1 MELQKFSQSLPILG
15 CYKQLISYSMP
26 LFPPCC
32 TFFHVLTHKPTNPWW
47 LVMPTEPSPPIFKT
61 MHWCLCIIGKLPI
74 RAHARKLP
82 VSPCAQ
88 KLCLLASLMMLIE
101 DTTTWEAS
109 NKSCLI
115 PLENG
120 TKTNI
125 RILLQLQ
132 SPPSKRRSFTV
143 EFGCGRTQ
151 IMLMCG
157 CQ

>member
-1 MELQKFSQSLPILG
+1 MELQKFTQLLPFLG
-15 CYKQLISYSMP
+15 CYKQLISYYIP

-32 TFFHVLTHKPTNPWW
+32 TFFHVLTHKPMMISDANGTKPTHFQNNA
-47 LVMPTEPSPPIFKT
+47 LVLVHF
-61 MHWCLCIIGKLPI
+61 IGRLPI
-74 RAHARKLP
+74 RAHAWNLP
-82 VSPCAQ
+82 VSPCLQ
-88 KLCLLASLMMLIE
+88 LCPLASLMMLIE

-143 EFGCGRTQ
+143 EFGCGGTQ